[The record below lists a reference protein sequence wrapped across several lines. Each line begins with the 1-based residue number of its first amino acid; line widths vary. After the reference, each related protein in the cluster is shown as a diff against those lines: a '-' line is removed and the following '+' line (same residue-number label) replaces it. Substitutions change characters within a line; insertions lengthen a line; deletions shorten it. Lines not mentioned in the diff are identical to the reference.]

1 MTDSTDTNIS
11 ETRNVW
17 TAVLA
22 DLARPKPR
30 LVQAS
35 TEEQIQ
41 QAELTLLVLKI
52 VTIPVNILG
61 NVKQRVYAFR
71 EAKDKAK

>member
-1 MTDSTDTNIS
+1 MTDSTDTNIA

-22 DLARPKPR
+22 DLARPKLR

-52 VTIPVNILG
+52 VAIPVNILG
-61 NVKQRVYAFR
+61 NLKQRVYAFT